1 MAEAGRT
8 ARRGARRLRAP
19 ILTVLVALALAATA
33 VIAYRVLAPTEVVTP
48 ARADYPQPP
57 AAAPGVVGRLSV
69 APLLV
74 DGRLRLYAAERQ
86 VRVDG
91 PVDAEAQLTP
101 YWSYRRWPQ
110 RLVGV
115 AASGTTVISRW
126 SDGVLVAIDA
136 PTGRPRWR
144 AAGPSPSTRD
154 YLGRRTGAATVYTPP
169 GLHTATAP
177 DGRATVIVEG
187 VGGVRGYDPRTG
199 EERWRVDGDCERDG
213 FTTATGWYVT
223 VDTCAATLR
232 FRDAATGQL
241 LRDWRPTQPG
251 IAAEQIEPVGCLVAR
266 SGCRALRAGGERGWL
281 FDPPG
286 PTAAPGLTPDSWLV
300 DELAVTFDADQ
311 ATVTARGVRDGRT
324 RWRVTVPGARG
335 ARLIAAQPGRVHLL
349 TVARELV
356 TVDAATGAERSR
368 FVLRTGREKTN
379 WAPGFAYA
387 AEGYVAVERL
397 WEPVNPRAKDDRYYR
412 SAEPVIF
419 AAT

>member
-1 MAEAGRT
+1 M
-8 ARRGARRLRAP
+8 
-19 ILTVLVALALAATA
+19 
-33 VIAYRVLAPTEVVTP
+33 
-48 ARADYPQPP
+48 
-57 AAAPGVVGRLSV
+57 
-69 APLLV
+69 
-74 DGRLRLYAAERQ
+74 
-86 VRVDG
+86 
-91 PVDAEAQLTP
+91 
-101 YWSYRRWPQ
+101 
-110 RLVGV
+110 
-115 AASGTTVISRW
+115 
-126 SDGVLVAIDA
+126 LVAIDA

-266 SGCRALRAGGERGWL
+266 SRLPGRCAPAGSGGGCSTRRGL
-281 FDPPG
+281 PPR
-286 PTAAPGLTPDSWLV
+286 PGLTPDSWLV

-387 AEGYVAVERL
+387 AEGYVAVRVAS